1 MPYTGRM
8 AQGGRCVSAC
18 APCRPCAPADSVARA
33 SGGDTLTVMDIPAST
48 DAAMW
53 RPDVTRGQL
62 MRAAVGL
69 ETIADACG
77 GRRRDELLELARG
90 LRVRA
95 RTWHPQVDASR
106 SARRL
111 RSV

>member
-1 MPYTGRM
+1 
-8 AQGGRCVSAC
+8 
-18 APCRPCAPADSVARA
+18 
-33 SGGDTLTVMDIPAST
+33 MDIPAST

-69 ETIADACG
+69 ETIADSCS

-95 RTWHPQVDASR
+95 RGRRPEADASAP
-106 SARRL
+106 ARRL
-111 RSV
+111 RAI